1 MGNEDSAV
9 IVEGAAKIP
18 GTVTVKVTRSVEVE
32 VIFKLEVDALA
43 DDVVFEMV
51 VKVAKVVGKNPW
63 DVVVELDVAEGV
75 EELETLDELDEI
87 EGVVEDDEVVELLES
102 GTVTNIRG
110 ADVVAMVVVL

>member
-9 IVEGAAKIP
+9 NVEGAAKIP

-32 VIFKLEVDALA
+32 VRFKLDEVDALP

-63 DVVVELDVAEGV
+63 EVVVELGVAVGV
-75 EELETLDELDEI
+75 EELDALDELDETRD
-87 EGVVEDDEVVELLES
+87 VVDDDRVVELLES
-102 GTVTNIRG
+102 GTVTKTRG
-110 ADVVAMVVVL
+110 TDVVVVVVL